1 VNVRNYLKVFLMLCA
16 EDPKQPRR
24 KPSLR
29 ALNGCEKTLNAVWKR
44 AARRAPPGSSPRDQ
58 SASRQLASPAGP
70 PGNNPFNNPQL
81 APGGISGQTA
91 GTVKQEFGTVQPYP
105 AIPAIPAAGM
115 MSKWGF
121 LRKHKASDCQPPPR
135 PRPSP
140 TAPRCERRQHDQA
153 HRLCRHAHGVDTSSD
168 LDRASWQCLRAI
180 LLSACMGG
188 AGPIRRWSRYKVTTS
203 WCGMQTL
210 G

>member
-1 VNVRNYLKVFLMLCA
+1 MCGCGRYIKTLEQFKVQAGNPQQEKIVVNVRNYLKVFLMLCA

-44 AARRAPPGSSPRDQ
+44 AARRAPPPGSSPRDQ

-91 GTVKQEFGTVQPYP
+91 GTVKQESNDV
-105 AIPAIPAAGM
+105 
-115 MSKWGF
+115 S
-121 LRKHKASDCQPPPR
+121 
-135 PRPSP
+135 
-140 TAPRCERRQHDQA
+140 
-153 HRLCRHAHGVDTSSD
+153 V
-168 LDRASWQCLRAI
+168 
-180 LLSACMGG
+180 
-188 AGPIRRWSRYKVTTS
+188 
-203 WCGMQTL
+203 
-210 G
+210 